1 MAEIAGLADG
11 QVERHRGV
19 GVPIRGHGELAAQ
32 HEVGVTLAPVGE
44 RADLLPAG
52 IVRIRADGRRAHR
65 AGQFQIAER
74 PNGAL
79 ATVDK
84 RLHRLDALGDLL
96 GGPTHIMDHGAG
108 SFWCGCLESKVQ
120 GQMLCMA
127 RITSQASG
135 MSRVAIMSAPVPSTL
150 ATMTWPICTGAVVST
165 ACSRR
170 RDFDHGVLGDR
181 RTGADRQPLAR
192 AIADGYGG
200 GDGALRRGVFLDG
213 VLLAALAGK
222 AAHST
227 IAPAASSSTSSRQPS
242 GQPMHR

>member
-96 GGPTHIMDHGAG
+96 EVQRISWIMAQVPFGVGVWSQRCKGKCYAWH
-108 SFWCGCLESKVQ
+108 ESRV
-120 GQMLCMA
+120 
-127 RITSQASG
+127 RQAAC
-135 MSRVAIMSAPVPSTL
+135 RVAIMSAPVPSTL

-170 RDFDHGVLGDR
+170 RISTTASLGTGALE
-181 RTGADRQPLAR
+181 RTGSRAKSYCGRLRWWRRCAAARCVPGWRTPCRVCRQSR
-192 AIADGYGG
+192 APRR
-200 GDGALRRGVFLDG
+200 LRRLRP
-213 VLLAALAGK
+213 LLPLSAAER
-222 AAHST
+222 AAD
-227 IAPAASSSTSSRQPS
+227 A
-242 GQPMHR
+242 